1 MSLYLIKSFKSA
13 FNDAA
18 SKAGFP
24 NDKRDILNKKIL
36 DFLAFNSLFS
46 KKIISTVYI
55 SYDSRFFVDKQGYD
69 ELSEAI
75 FEKFSIEIEQIN
87 QTMNIECM
95 FIHNYQSF
103 KDIMSQVKIIR
114 NSKEGKENNRQ
125 FFLKQQ
131 EQKEKHEKLKK
142 RLYSPLPNTIY
153 SSKLIAIDFEYDQN
167 KNHLIFECGIT
178 KYLNG
183 QFQYEHYL
191 IEENY
196 KNKKDYALQLQFH
209 FGTSVVV
216 SMENLL
222 VILNNALT
230 ETDYLIGHCVFSEYL
245 VLKHHG
251 LDILEFEQL
260 KCMDTQKIFNAH
272 FIFNPQHTNISL
284 INLLSLFN
292 ITPENLHNAGND
304 AAYTMIALIKMIE
317 TIDINFNQNSE
328 LFQLIDFRKKHSNIN
343 N

>member
-18 SKAGFP
+18 SKAGLL

-36 DFLAFNSLFS
+36 AFVAFDSLFS

-55 SYDSRFFVDKQGYD
+55 SYDSRFFVDQQGYT

-75 FEKFSIEIEQIN
+75 FEEFSIEIEPIN
-87 QTMNIECM
+87 RTIDIECM
-95 FIHNYQSF
+95 IIHNYHSF

-114 NSKEGKENNRQ
+114 ATEEGKEHNRQ

-131 EQKEKHEKLKK
+131 KLKEKHEKLKK
-142 RLYSPLPNTIY
+142 RLYSPLPDNI
-153 SSKLIAIDFEYDQN
+153 SASRLIAIDFEYDQN

-222 VILNNALT
+222 VILNKALT

-251 LDILEFEQL
+251 LDIFEFKQL
-260 KCMDTQKIFNAH
+260 KCMDTQKIFNAN

-304 AAYTMIALIKMIE
+304 AAYTMMAFMKMVDA
-317 TIDINFNQNSE
+317 IDIKSRQNPESYT
-328 LFQLIDFRKKHSNIN
+328 
-343 N
+343 